1 MYVITILEYTNALT
15 LKLFFNNMFKHYQIE
30 YQVIFLVFIPLIF
43 LGLINYF
50 VLIKNTITLV
60 EKYKN
65 ENNEQKRIGTI
76 LLISYV
82 LFSFLLLFFKSY

>member
-1 MYVITILEYTNALT
+1 IMKYLYYTIYRHFAKEKTNDTPSWNAMYVITILEYTNALT

-50 VLIKNTITLV
+50 VLIKNTITL
-60 EKYKN
+60 
-65 ENNEQKRIGTI
+65 
-76 LLISYV
+76 
-82 LFSFLLLFFKSY
+82 